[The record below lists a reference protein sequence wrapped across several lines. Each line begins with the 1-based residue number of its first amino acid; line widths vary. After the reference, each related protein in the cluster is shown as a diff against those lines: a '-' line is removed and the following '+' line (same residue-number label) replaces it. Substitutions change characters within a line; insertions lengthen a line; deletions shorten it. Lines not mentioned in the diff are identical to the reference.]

1 MGEKQLD
8 VYWQTL
14 CAGQIPEGFSTAR
27 KAFCYKYYT
36 LLWISR
42 PFVRLAARF
51 FARTAKKDTWHSRGF
66 YFLFRVAWQVLRL
79 MPSKIQRNGFPPQS
93 VLSNYRR
100 IIHTRNGYIGLAP
113 RTRNLG
119 TGSQCPRMGKY
130 R

>member
-36 LLWISR
+36 LLWIPR
-42 PFVRLAARF
+42 PFVHLAVQF
-51 FARTAKKDTWHSRGF
+51 FPRTIKKNTWYNRDF

-79 MPSKIQRNGFPPQS
+79 TPSKI
-93 VLSNYRR
+93 
-100 IIHTRNGYIGLAP
+100 
-113 RTRNLG
+113 
-119 TGSQCPRMGKY
+119 
-130 R
+130 